1 MGISAVSS
9 SGITASNILTA
20 SMDEKSIASSNA
32 GTAAT
37 HATNATSCQAR
48 TKKRTILSISMI
60 IACNHYMI
68 ITSCIDVDVM
78 SIIFCDCFVHKLLCD
93 VMSIIRI
100 NQSNSE

>member
-9 SGITASNILTA
+9 SGITASNVLTA

-48 TKKRTILSISMI
+48 TKISYSILFMTTTYTKYNI
-60 IACNHYMI
+60 IY
-68 ITSCIDVDVM
+68 
-78 SIIFCDCFVHKLLCD
+78 
-93 VMSIIRI
+93 
-100 NQSNSE
+100 